1 MCAPEVEDV
10 QLCWLTL
17 QWLVVLI
24 LLVLLILPV
33 LLTLSWVIILQRL
46 LLSLGL
52 WRAVPGVPGSGD
64 VPTLHENWL
73 R

>member
-1 MCAPEVEDV
+1 MCAPEAEDV

-33 LLTLSWVIILQRL
+33 LLTLSWVIILQLL

-52 WRAVPGVPGSGD
+52 RRAVPGVPGSGD